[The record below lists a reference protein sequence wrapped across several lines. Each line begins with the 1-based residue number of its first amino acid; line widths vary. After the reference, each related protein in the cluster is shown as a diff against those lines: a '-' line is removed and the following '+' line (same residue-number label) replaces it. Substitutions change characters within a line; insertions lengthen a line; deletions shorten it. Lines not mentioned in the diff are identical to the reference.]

1 MVSLSVHDSGSPQ
14 LSASASLG
22 LAISPDVWQNVG
34 SPDFSAGQAEYE
46 SRYVYDGTPYVAYED
61 VANGQYGYG
70 PATVMEYTG
79 GKWQS
84 VGSPDFSASRATG
97 ESLFVYDGTPYVAYE
112 DGGIGG
118 KTTVMEYAA

>member
-61 VANGQYGYG
+61 VAN
-70 PATVMEYTG
+70 V
-79 GKWQS
+79 S
-84 VGSPDFSASRATG
+84 VKLRPPRSITQPVG
-97 ESLFVYDGTPYVAYE
+97 
-112 DGGIGG
+112 
-118 KTTVMEYAA
+118 